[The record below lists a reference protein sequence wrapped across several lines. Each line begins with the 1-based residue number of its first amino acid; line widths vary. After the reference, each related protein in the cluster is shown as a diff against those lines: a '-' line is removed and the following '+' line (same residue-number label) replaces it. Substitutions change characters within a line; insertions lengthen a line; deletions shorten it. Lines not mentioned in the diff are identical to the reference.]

1 MSQEVSNEQAVEEQ
15 LQTFIETVK
24 DSETYEE
31 FVAANERLEADSE
44 AMALL
49 QEYQQKKQQMQ
60 RGGSDDATMSE
71 LRELRAEMDDNETIQ
86 AQQAAQE
93 AFVALLQETNDLV
106 SEQIGREFAQSLGGG
121 CC

>member
-15 LQTFIETVK
+15 LQTFIETVN

-49 QEYQQKKQQMQ
+49 EEYQQKRRQMQ
-60 RGGSDDATMSE
+60 RGGSGDATMSE

-86 AQQAAQE
+86 AQQAAQ
-93 AFVALLQETNDLV
+93 
-106 SEQIGREFAQSLGGG
+106 GGVRVTPSG
-121 CC
+121 DKRRHQ

>member
-49 QEYQQKKQQMQ
+49 EEYQQKRRQLQ
-60 RGGSDDATMSE
+60 RGGFDDASMSE
-71 LRELRAEMDDNETIQ
+71 LQELQEEMDSNETIQ
-86 AQQAAQE
+86 AQQTAQE
-93 AFVALLQETNDLV
+93 AFVALLQETNDV
-106 SEQIGREFAQSLGGG
+106 ISKQIGREFAQSLGGG